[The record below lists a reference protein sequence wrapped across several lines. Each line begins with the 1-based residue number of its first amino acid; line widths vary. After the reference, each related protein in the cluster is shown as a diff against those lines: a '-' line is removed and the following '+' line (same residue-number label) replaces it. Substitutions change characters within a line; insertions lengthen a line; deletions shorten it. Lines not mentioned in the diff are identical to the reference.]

1 MTTLADVPQ
10 PFVPATMPSP
20 APGGTVPASERP
32 AVRKAVLPVAGWGT
46 RFLPATKAIP
56 KEMIPIVDRPAIQYI
71 VEECVRA
78 GLDDILLVTSSGK
91 EALVDHFDRIV
102 DLEHALEQKG
112 KTDLRDEVVAL
123 AQLAEIHAVRQ
134 PEALG
139 LGHAVLMG
147 EHHVGDEP
155 FAVILCDDIV
165 DPSER
170 FLERMIEVFEQTQR
184 AVVAVMEV
192 PEDQTSLYGI
202 VTTEPTDEDD
212 VFAVTDLIEKP
223 EPGEAP
229 SNLAIIGRY
238 VLPGET
244 FQVIEDT
251 PPGRGGEIQ
260 LTDALKAMARETPI
274 RAVRFDGVRHDT
286 GDKLGYL
293 KATVQMAADRGDL
306 GPDFLRWLQ
315 GFVEE
320 RRK

>member
-1 MTTLADVPQ
+1 M
-10 PFVPATMPSP
+10 
-20 APGGTVPASERP
+20 PASERP
-32 AVRKAVLPVAGWGT
+32 TVRKAVLPVAGWGT

-78 GLDDILLVTSSGK
+78 GLDDVLLVTSSGK

-102 DLEHALEQKG
+102 DLEHALESKG
-112 KTDLRDEVVAL
+112 KTDLLDEVVAL
-123 AQLAEIHAVRQ
+123 AQLAEVHAVRQ

-147 EHHVGDEP
+147 MHHVGDEP
-155 FAVILCDDIV
+155 FAVILGDDIV

-170 FLERMIEVFEQTQR
+170 FLERMIEVYEQTQR
-184 AVVAVMEV
+184 PVVAVMEV
-192 PEDQTSLYGI
+192 PADQTHLYGI

-212 VFAVTDLIEKP
+212 VFAVTDLVEKP
-223 EPGEAP
+223 EPGESP

-238 VLPGET
+238 VLPGEI

-260 LTDALKAMARETPI
+260 LTDALKTMAKEQPI

-293 KATVQMAADRGDL
+293 KATVQMAADRDDL
-306 GPDFLRWLQ
+306 GPDLLEWLR
-315 GFVEE
+315 GFVRE
-320 RRK
+320 RSQ

>member
-1 MTTLADVPQ
+1 M
-10 PFVPATMPSP
+10 
-20 APGGTVPASERP
+20 PASERP
-32 AVRKAVLPVAGWGT
+32 RVRKAVLPVAGWGT

-78 GLDDILLVTSSGK
+78 GLDDVLLVTSSGK
-91 EALVDHFDRIV
+91 ESLVDHFDRIV
-102 DLEHALEQKG
+102 DLEHALEAKG
-112 KTDLRDEVVAL
+112 KTDLLDEIVAL
-123 AQLAEIHAVRQ
+123 AQLAEVHAVRQ

-147 EHHVGDEP
+147 MHHVGDEP
-155 FAVILCDDIV
+155 FAVILGDDIV

-170 FLERMIEVFEQTQR
+170 FLERMIEVYEQTQR
-184 AVVAVMEV
+184 PVVAVMEV

-212 VFAVTDLIEKP
+212 VFAVTDLVEKP
-223 EPGEAP
+223 DPGEAP

-238 VLPGET
+238 VLPGEI

-260 LTDALKAMARETPI
+260 LTDALRTMARQQPI

-293 KATVQMAADRGDL
+293 KATVQMAAERDDL
-306 GPDFLRWLQ
+306 GPDLLDWLRE
-315 GFVEE
+315 FVRE
-320 RRK
+320 RRQ